1 MRENHLIMIKKCA
14 NYAIIYVV
22 SAWFLGVSVSTYA
35 QIYKCVGE
43 SGATQFSDKPCGKSA
58 EEITVDVPAT
68 SGVSLAEP
76 VSEDEK
82 DARQLDR
89 EIKQLER
96 KIAKIEKT
104 FDKNMAALSKEFDEA
119 PNTSVGLYRKETIL
133 LEMRNLKTQYQMGVM
148 PATRLLSTMKA
159 KKSAIE
165 RRDSRVRIDLPKS
178 DQPIE
183 NGGQI
188 VVISNQIFADRRT
201 SNHR

>member
-1 MRENHLIMIKKCA
+1 MIEKYSTQLLL
-14 NYAIIYVV
+14 YAVTFWLLGA
-22 SAWFLGVSVSTYA
+22 SASTYA
-35 QIYKCVGE
+35 QIYKCIDE
-43 SGATQFSDKPCGKSA
+43 SGTTQFSDKPCAQNA
-58 EEITVDVPAT
+58 EEITIDVPAS
-68 SGVSLAEP
+68 SGVNLGEKVDEA
-76 VSEDEK
+76 EK

-183 NGGQI
+183 NGG
-188 VVISNQIFADRRT
+188 N
-201 SNHR
+201 

>member
-96 KIAKIEKT
+96 KMSKME
-104 FDKNMAALSKEFDEA
+104 KEFDRKISALNKEFEDA
-119 PNTSVGLYRKETIL
+119 PDTSIGLYRKETIL
-133 LEMRNLKTQYQMGVM
+133 LDMKNTKTQYQRSIL
-148 PATRLLSTMKA
+148 PATNLLRTLKG
-159 KKSAIE
+159 KRNAIE
-165 RRDSRVRIDLPKS
+165 RRDSRIGLDLP
-178 DQPIE
+178 E
-183 NGGQI
+183 NNQSSEGGSQK
-188 VVISNQIFADRRT
+188 
-201 SNHR
+201 

>member
-96 KIAKIEKT
+96 KISKME
-104 FDKNMAALSKEFDEA
+104 KEFDRKISALNKEFEDA
-119 PNTSVGLYRKETIL
+119 PDTSIGLYRKETIL
-133 LEMRNLKTQYQMGVM
+133 LDMKNTKTQYQRSIL
-148 PATRLLSTMKA
+148 PATNLLRTLKG
-159 KKSAIE
+159 KRNAIE
-165 RRDSRVRIDLPKS
+165 RRDSRIGLDLP
-178 DQPIE
+178 E
-183 NGGQI
+183 NNQSSEGGSQK
-188 VVISNQIFADRRT
+188 
-201 SNHR
+201 